1 VIDMDES
8 RPLLQA
14 PWDCLRLQYGP
25 FLASPLFPVCLG
37 IGSYII
43 ICLPFTA
50 FDLADQRLPWIHRY
64 KIQNQIR
71 VTRILLKDVLLQL
84 LWTHVTY
91 ILPLS
96 IAQFLFQE
104 PSMLPVEAP
113 TITEITIHWAICFVV
128 FDTEYYV
135 WHVIHHKVSFL
146 YKHIHSFHHRLR
158 SPFSW
163 GTQYVHPIELF
174 FTVLFTMSTPLLL
187 GSHPITFWIWM
198 VTGYLNVLQSVSV
211 VIELFNYTCLHAYIF
226 IVFYL
231 FLYCSYLRQRRK
243 SHRV

>member
-1 VIDMDES
+1 
-8 RPLLQA
+8 
-14 PWDCLRLQYGP
+14 
-25 FLASPLFPVCLG
+25 
-37 IGSYII
+37 
-43 ICLPFTA
+43 
-50 FDLADQRLPWIHRY
+50 
-64 KIQNQIR
+64 
-71 VTRILLKDVLLQL
+71 
-84 LWTHVTY
+84 
-91 ILPLS
+91 
-96 IAQFLFQE
+96 
-104 PSMLPVEAP
+104 MLPVEAP

-198 VTGYLNVLQSVSV
+198 VTVIYVSV
-211 VIELFNYTCLHAYIF
+211 ENHTGYDFPWSLSHILPFGIYGGVGHHDMHHLKPYTNFQPFFTWWDKLFGSEHPPLNSKPTF
-226 IVFYL
+226 
-231 FLYCSYLRQRRK
+231 K
-243 SHRV
+243 